1 MTDPVSLGIKAL
13 NMIAKQ
19 LRKKR
24 MDAGSLTLASPE
36 VRFRLENGE
45 SQDPVD
51 VELKEL
57 KDTNALVEEF
67 MLLANI
73 YVAKKIFETFPES
86 SMLRRHPKPPSNNFT
101 TLIKALDPFGIKID
115 PATSSTLSQSLDK
128 AVVPSDPYFN
138 KLIRIMT
145 TRCMMQAVYFC
156 SGTISEP
163 DFWHYGLACPIY
175 THFTSPI
182 RRYSDLQVHR
192 LLAACIGYDKV
203 YSADLTDK
211 VKVKEMSEGLFWL
224 LII

>member
-1 MTDPVSLGIKAL
+1 ML
-13 NMIAKQ
+13 
-19 LRKKR
+19 
-24 MDAGSLTLASPE
+24 
-36 VRFRLENGE
+36 VRFLHP
-45 SQDPVD
+45 SSIFKLSSL
-51 VELKEL
+51 ELKEL

-73 YVAKKIFETFPES
+73 FVAKKIHSSFPES
-86 SMLRRHPKPPSNNFT
+86 SMLRRHPKPPANNFE

-115 PATSSTLSQSLDK
+115 PTSSKTLSDSLDK
-128 AVVPSDPYFN
+128 AIIPSDPYFN

-156 SGTISEP
+156 SGTVAEQ

-192 LLAACIGYDKV
+192 LLSACIGYSET
-203 YSADLTDK
+203 YAADLTDK
-211 VKVKEMSEGLFWL
+211 VKVKEMSDGMYICSFAYVFA
-224 LII
+224 